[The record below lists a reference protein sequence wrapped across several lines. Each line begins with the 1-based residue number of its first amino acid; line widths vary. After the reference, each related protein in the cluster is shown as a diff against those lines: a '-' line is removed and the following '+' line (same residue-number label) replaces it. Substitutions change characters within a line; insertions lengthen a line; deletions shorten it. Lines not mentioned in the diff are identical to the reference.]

1 MQPTSKI
8 RVIKDFD
15 KLDKVL
21 QEQINEM
28 YPNGFSDIAE
38 DLISYTDPK
47 TGLERFA
54 LPLETEDRYYMV
66 RMDQFIESQI
76 DSSEDDD
83 LSNLNLDKIEQP
95 EELKDELN
103 DDVDDDVVDD
113 IAIDEEDCDEDEEED
128 DDDDEK

>member
-15 KLDKVL
+15 KLDKAL

-47 TGLERFA
+47 TGMERFA

-76 DSSEDDD
+76 DNSDDDD

-103 DDVDDDVVDD
+103 EEVDDDVVDD
-113 IAIDEEDCDEDEEED
+113 IAIDDEED
-128 DDDDEK
+128 DDEDEGDEEDDEI

>member
-113 IAIDEEDCDEDEEED
+113 IAIDEEDCDDEEED
-128 DDDDEK
+128 EDDEK

>member
-1 MQPTSKI
+1 
-8 RVIKDFD
+8 
-15 KLDKVL
+15 
-21 QEQINEM
+21 M

-76 DSSEDDD
+76 DNSEDDD

-95 EELKDELN
+95 EELKEELN
-103 DDVDDDVVDD
+103 DEVDDDVVDD
-113 IAIDEEDCDEDEEED
+113 IAIDDEDDEDEEEGEE
-128 DDDDEK
+128 DEI